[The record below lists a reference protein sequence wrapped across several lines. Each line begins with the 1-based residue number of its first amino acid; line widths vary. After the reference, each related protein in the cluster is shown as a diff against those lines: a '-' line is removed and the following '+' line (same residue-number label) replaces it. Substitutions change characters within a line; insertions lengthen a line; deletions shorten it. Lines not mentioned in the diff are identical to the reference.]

1 MSKPEPLELE
11 HELAQLIRQ
20 SAPDIVKKVI
30 AKAQEGSYQHAKFL
44 FDLAGLDL
52 RGGGEDGD
60 ENDNESL
67 AAFLRRE
74 LQAPTEGP
82 APG

>member
-1 MSKPEPLELE
+1 MSHPEPFELE
-11 HELAQLIRQ
+11 QELAQLIRQ

-44 FDLAGLDL
+44 FELAGIDLA
-52 RGGGEDGD
+52 RGAEEDGD
-60 ENDNESL
+60 GENESL

-74 LQAPTEGP
+74 LTAPPE